1 MLPAMSATAERT
13 GKRPEKRA
21 ATRTLAACGGAHA
34 LHDGYTDL
42 IYVLLPVWQAEF
54 ALSIGAAGLLK
65 SMFSGTMALLQTPA
79 SMLAE
84 RLGARTLLS
93 LGTLITASAFLLMG
107 AAGGAISLGLC
118 LLLAGVGSSVQH
130 PLGSALTARAFEG
143 ARLRSAIGVYNFAG
157 DIGKVIFPV
166 GVAAL
171 LTVVT
176 WREAGMAVGL
186 IGLAVAAVLP
196 LLLRDVDAAPA
207 AAPAAGGKAPSSR
220 GFLMLTTVGA
230 VDSATRMGTLTL
242 MPFLLTQRGA
252 DVSTVGLALALTF
265 IGGAA
270 GKFATG
276 FLAERAGVLRT
287 IALTEIATALA
298 IAALTPSSV
307 LAMLILA
314 PALGLAL
321 NGTSSALYG
330 SVPDLVAP
338 ERRARAFGLYYTF
351 TVGAGAAAPLLYGS
365 LGDAIGVAPA
375 LLVAAVLVL
384 LTLPLTATLRRT
396 L

>member
-1 MLPAMSATAERT
+1 
-13 GKRPEKRA
+13 
-21 ATRTLAACGGAHA
+21 
-34 LHDGYTDL
+34 
-42 IYVLLPVWQAEF
+42 
-54 ALSIGAAGLLK
+54 
-65 SMFSGTMALLQTPA
+65 
-79 SMLAE
+79 
-84 RLGARTLLS
+84 
-93 LGTLITASAFLLMG
+93 
-107 AAGGAISLGLC
+107 
-118 LLLAGVGSSVQH
+118 
-130 PLGSALTARAFEG
+130 
-143 ARLRSAIGVYNFAG
+143 
-157 DIGKVIFPV
+157 
-166 GVAAL
+166 
-171 LTVVT
+171 
-176 WREAGMAVGL
+176 
-186 IGLAVAAVLP
+186 
-196 LLLRDVDAAPA
+196 
-207 AAPAAGGKAPSSR
+207 
-220 GFLMLTTVGA
+220 
-230 VDSATRMGTLTL
+230 

>member
-1 MLPAMSATAERT
+1 MSATAER
-13 GKRPEKRA
+13 GEKRA
-21 ATRTLAACGGAHA
+21 GARTLGACGAAHA

-65 SMFSGTMALLQTPA
+65 TLFSGTMALLQTPA

-84 RLGARTLLS
+84 RFGARTLLA
-93 LGTLITASAFLLMG
+93 LGTLVTASAFLLMG
-107 AAGGAISLGLC
+107 AAGGAITLGLC

-157 DIGKVIFPV
+157 DVGKVIFPV

-176 WREAGMAVGL
+176 WREAGLTVGL
-186 IGLAVAAVLP
+186 IGVAVAALLP
-196 LLLRDVDAAPA
+196 LLLRDVDAAPPS
-207 AAPAAGGKAPSSR
+207 AAPAVGKAPSSR
-220 GFLMLTTVGA
+220 GFVMLTAVGA

-287 IALTEIATALA
+287 IVLTEIATALA

-365 LGDAIGVAPA
+365 LGDLIGVAPA
-375 LLVAAVLVL
+375 LLVAAALAL
-384 LTLPLTATLRRT
+384 LTLPLTATLRRA

>member
-1 MLPAMSATAERT
+1 MSAAAERA

-21 ATRTLAACGGAHA
+21 GARTLGACGGAHA

-54 ALSIGAAGLLK
+54 ALSIGATGLLK
-65 SMFSGTMALLQTPA
+65 TLFSGAMALLQTPA

-84 RLGARTLLS
+84 RIGARALLA
-93 LGTLITASAFLLMG
+93 LGTLVTASAFLLMG
-107 AAGGAISLGLC
+107 FAGGAVSLGLC

-166 GVAAL
+166 AAALL

-176 WREAGMAVGL
+176 WRESSMALGLVGV
-186 IGLAVAAVLP
+186 GVAALLP
-196 LLLRDVDAAPA
+196 LLLRDVDAAPP
-207 AAPAAGGKAPSSR
+207 PAARAEGAVPSSR
-220 GFLMLTTVGA
+220 GFFMLTAVGV

-265 IGGAA
+265 VGGAA

-287 IALTEIATALA
+287 IVLTEIATALA
-298 IAALTPSSV
+298 VAALVPSSV
-307 LAMLILA
+307 LGMLILA

-351 TVGAGAAAPLLYGS
+351 TIGAGAAAPLLYGS
-365 LGDAIGVAPA
+365 LGDLIGVAPA
-375 LLVAAVLVL
+375 LLVAAALVL
-384 LTLPLTATLRRT
+384 LTLPLTALLRRA